1 MLLLFLSALSDL
13 RTDRIPNGFILLGIA
28 SGIVCGI
35 LSGRDLSAIPA
46 SVFLAFLLLY
56 PLFQLGVLGAGDV
69 KLFVMIG
76 CFYEAKDL
84 AYILAG
90 AFVIGAVFSLGKL
103 IVERNGKERFLYFF
117 SYLYEVKRS
126 RRLKRYGEERDQDYH
141 TYCKS
146 KIHFAVPIL
155 FSAVCRMGGLF

>member
-13 RTDRIPNGFILLGIA
+13 KTDRIPNGFILLGIT
-28 SGIVCGI
+28 SGILCSI
-35 LSGRDLSAIPA
+35 LSGRDLSAIPT

-56 PLFQLGVLGAGDV
+56 PLFQIGVIGAGDV

-76 CFYEAKDL
+76 CFYKAKDL

-90 AFVIGAVFSLGKL
+90 AFVIGAVFSLCKL
-103 IVERNGKERFLYFF
+103 VVERNGRERFLYFF
-117 SYLYEVKRS
+117 TYLREIKRS
-126 RRLKRYGEERDQDYH
+126 GHLKRYDEEQKQDYH
-141 TYCKS
+141 TYCKN
-146 KIHFAVPIL
+146 KIHFAVSVL